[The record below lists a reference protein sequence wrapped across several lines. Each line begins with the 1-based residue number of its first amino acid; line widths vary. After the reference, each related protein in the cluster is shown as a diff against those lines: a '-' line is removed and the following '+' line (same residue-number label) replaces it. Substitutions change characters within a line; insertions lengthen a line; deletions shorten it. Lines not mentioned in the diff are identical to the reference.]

1 MFTFRSVGAWERGY
15 VYPTLA
21 GFRGKV
27 IDVGNDEGC
36 PEVGSLP
43 KNKSGVSESNSG
55 VTPPLLQVHRHMHAL
70 DFKLYYA
77 IFLPSLFPV
86 GLPNPPTGLSSS
98 PQAASTL

>member
-15 VYPTLA
+15 VHPTLA
-21 GFRGKV
+21 CAFIGFREKV

-55 VTPPLLQVHRHMHAL
+55 VTPLPPSESSKSIDTCMH
-70 DFKLYYA
+70 
-77 IFLPSLFPV
+77 
-86 GLPNPPTGLSSS
+86 
-98 PQAASTL
+98 

>member
-55 VTPPLLQVHRHMHAL
+55 VTPSPPQSPPSPLTHAC
-70 DFKLYYA
+70 
-77 IFLPSLFPV
+77 
-86 GLPNPPTGLSSS
+86 TGLQIVLCNLPPFFIRS
-98 PQAASTL
+98 L